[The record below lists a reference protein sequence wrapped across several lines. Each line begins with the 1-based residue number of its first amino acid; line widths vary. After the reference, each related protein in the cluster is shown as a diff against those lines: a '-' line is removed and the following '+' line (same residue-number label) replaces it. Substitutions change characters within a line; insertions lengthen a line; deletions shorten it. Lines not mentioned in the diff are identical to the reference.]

1 MEKTDEIKKKIMFVT
16 LLFGGFL
23 SLLNETI
30 LNVALSKLMVEMSVD
45 ANTVQW
51 LSTGYV
57 LVVAMVVP
65 MSAFLM
71 RTIPTRKLFLGA
83 MGAFFI
89 GTLAAAFAPS
99 FPWLLIARIVQAS
112 GTGLLA
118 PLMIAVALAIAPQE
132 RQGSAMGICTCVIL
146 VGPAA
151 GPVLS
156 GLMVDAFGWRSL
168 FGLLIPLELACIL
181 SCLLTFHDVLKC
193 DKPAVD
199 IVSFVLSCAGFAAL
213 VFGISKLSSDELAVG
228 TLLLAGATLLLALF
242 ARRQNRL
249 SEPMLDVSVFSF
261 SDFMAGAAVVVLVQM
276 VQFAFNVV
284 LPMVYESSF
293 KVGTLSAAI
302 ALLPS
307 VAVCA
312 FITPLAGRIF
322 DRRGGRA
329 LVVVGLVITAFTL
342 VLVALFSAGLSL
354 WGIAALMAVAYAGI
368 GICWSPN
375 QSFAL
380 SGLKEHKRVD
390 GVTILNT
397 CIQLGS
403 ALGTPLLVGVM
414 SKAESS
420 SIAEGVSMEAS
431 ALFGLTLTCLVAAGL
446 VALAL
451 LFFLVAT
458 RKKTRS
464 IGQPSR

>member
-1 MEKTDEIKKKIMFVT
+1 MKKTVGVRQTVMLVT

-30 LNVALSKLMVEMSVD
+30 LNVALSQLMEEMSVD

-71 RTIPTRKLFLGA
+71 RSVLTRKLFLGA

-89 GTLAAAFAPS
+89 GTLIAVCAPS
-99 FPWLLIARIVQAS
+99 FPVLLFARIVQAS

-118 PLMIAVALAIAPQE
+118 PLMITVALAIAPQDK
-132 RQGSAMGICTCVIL
+132 QGSAMGLCTCVIL
-146 VGPAA
+146 VGPAV
-151 GPVLS
+151 GPIVS
-156 GLMVDAFGWRSL
+156 GLMVDALGWRSL
-168 FGLLIPLELACIL
+168 FILLIPLELACMI
-181 SCLLTFHDVLKC
+181 SCAFTFSDVLVC
-193 DKPAVD
+193 DRPAVD
-199 IVSFVLSCAGFAAL
+199 VISFVFSCAGFAGL
-213 VFGISKLSSDELAVG
+213 VFGVSELSSDSPAIAWG
-228 TLLLAGATLLLALF
+228 LLVVACLLLALF
-242 ARRQNRL
+242 AKRQMRL
-249 SEPMLDVSVFSF
+249 SEPMLDVSVFSLPSF
-261 SDFMAGAAVVVLVQM
+261 AAGAIVVVLVQM

-284 LPMVYESSF
+284 LPMVYEASF
-293 KVGTLSAAI
+293 GASALSAAI

-307 VAVCA
+307 VVVCA
-312 FITPLAGRIF
+312 VFTPLAGKLF
-322 DRRGGRA
+322 DRRGGRS
-329 LVVVGLVITAFTL
+329 LVAGGLIITAA
-342 VLVALFSAGLSL
+342 ALGFLAFSSKEFPM
-354 WGIAALMAVAYAGI
+354 WGIAAVMVIVYAGI

-380 SGLKEHKRVD
+380 AKLNEQKRVH

-414 SKAESS
+414 SSAE
-420 SIAEGVSMEAS
+420 ATAYAGGAS
-431 ALFGLTLTCLVAAGL
+431 ASSAAISGLSSTCLVGAAV
-446 VALAL
+446 VAVA
-451 LFFLVAT
+451 FLIFIVGTAN
-458 RKKTRS
+458 RLQHS
-464 IGQPSR
+464 SHQLS